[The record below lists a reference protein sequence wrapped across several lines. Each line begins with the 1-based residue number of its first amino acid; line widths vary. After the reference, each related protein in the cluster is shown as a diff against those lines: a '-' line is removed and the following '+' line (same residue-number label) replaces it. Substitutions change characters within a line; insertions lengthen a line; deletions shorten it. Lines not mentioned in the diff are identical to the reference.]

1 MLETKDQWIW
11 ELNTQSVEEPMEI
24 EVFYSVVG
32 TQIVEIEKESSD
44 KTV

>member
-24 EVFYSVVG
+24 EVFYSVVS